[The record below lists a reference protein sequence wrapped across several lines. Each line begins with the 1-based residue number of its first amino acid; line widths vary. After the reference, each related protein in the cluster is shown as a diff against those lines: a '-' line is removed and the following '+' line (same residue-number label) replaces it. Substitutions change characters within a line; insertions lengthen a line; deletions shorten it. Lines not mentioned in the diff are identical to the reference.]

1 MLFGVA
7 PPTHSQGEPARFGAG
22 RRCPVA
28 TDSRATHCLRRHHY
42 IAEKSSQRPRCREF
56 SLGIGS
62 ALQQQS
68 MAYKVLVIE
77 DNTDCREL
85 FAMLIRYLG
94 FEVVE
99 AGDGEIGVQ
108 KALLEKPDLIFMDI
122 DMPSMSGIKATA
134 CLRESGVTKDTPVVM
149 CKAWTEEKHREAALQ
164 SGACAVIH
172 KPVSVNELQTVLL
185 RYLPAPKE
193 PLNIQ

>member
-1 MLFGVA
+1 M
-7 PPTHSQGEPARFGAG
+7 
-22 RRCPVA
+22 
-28 TDSRATHCLRRHHY
+28 
-42 IAEKSSQRPRCREF
+42 
-56 SLGIGS
+56 
-62 ALQQQS
+62 QQQS

-108 KALLEKPDLIFMDI
+108 KALSEKPDLIFMDI
-122 DMPSMSGIKATA
+122 DMPSMNGIKATA
-134 CLRESGVTKDTPVVM
+134 CLRESGITKDTPVVI
-149 CKAWTEEKHREAALQ
+149 CTAWTAEKHREAALQ

-193 PLNIQ
+193 PLNVQ